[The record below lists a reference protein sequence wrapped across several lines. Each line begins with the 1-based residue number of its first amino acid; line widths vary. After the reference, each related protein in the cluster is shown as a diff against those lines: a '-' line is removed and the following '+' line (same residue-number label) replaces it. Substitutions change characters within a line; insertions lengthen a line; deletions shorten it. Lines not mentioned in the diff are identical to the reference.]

1 MNPNSDGTD
10 IQRLVGR
17 ALVPYSERPDA
28 AGVARL
34 VDELITAGEALH
46 AEVATVTADR
56 RTERAGSALA
66 EWAYFVDAGPTGRG
80 DHANWNHARTLA
92 RILRS
97 LAVPPA
103 DRSSGVL

>member
-1 MNPNSDGTD
+1 MNPDGSD
-10 IQRLVGR
+10 IQRLIGR

-28 AGVARL
+28 AAVARL
-34 VDELITAGEALH
+34 VDDLITGGEALH
-46 AEVATVTADR
+46 AEVATVPGDR

-66 EWAYFVDAGPTGRG
+66 EWTYFVDAGPTGRG

-97 LAVPPA
+97 LASTLNEQPSTA
-103 DRSSGVL
+103 R

>member
-1 MNPNSDGTD
+1 MNANPDGTD
-10 IQRLVGR
+10 IQRLIGW

-46 AEVATVTADR
+46 AKVAAIGAGR
-56 RTERAGSALA
+56 RTELAGSALA
-66 EWAYFVDAGPTGRG
+66 EWTYFVDAGPTGRG

-97 LAVPPA
+97 LASLLNEQPSTA
-103 DRSSGVL
+103 R

>member
-10 IQRLVGR
+10 IRRLIGR

-46 AEVATVTADR
+46 AEVAAVTADR

-66 EWAYFVDAGPTGRG
+66 EWSYFVDAGPAGRG

-92 RILRS
+92 RILRN
-97 LAVPPA
+97 LASALGEQPSRA
-103 DRSSGVL
+103 R

>member
-10 IQRLVGR
+10 IQRLIGR

-46 AEVATVTADR
+46 AEVAAIGAGR
-56 RTERAGSALA
+56 RTERVGSALA

-97 LAVPPA
+97 LASPLGERPT
-103 DRSSGVL
+103 GVR